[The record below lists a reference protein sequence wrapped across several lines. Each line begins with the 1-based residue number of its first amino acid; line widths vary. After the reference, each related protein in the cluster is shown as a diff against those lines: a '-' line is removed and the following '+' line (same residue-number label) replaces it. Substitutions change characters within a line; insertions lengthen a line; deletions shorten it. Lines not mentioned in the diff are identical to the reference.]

1 MVLGT
6 RRIRSLIAV
15 FALLL
20 LALPATAGA
29 ATRLQSA
36 LSRQMRAAGSY
47 SGAYAVDATTGQQ
60 LFAWKA
66 GTPRILAS
74 NTKLFTTIA
83 ALDRFGA
90 NGRLVT
96 EVLAKGQT
104 SADGILQGDLWL
116 RGGGDPSFGSRAYVR
131 RHFGRRAAD
140 VESLA
145 EALADSGITEV
156 RGGVHG
162 DESFFDSVRGVHDSG
177 YGVSRW
183 VGPLSA
189 LSFNHAYDR
198 YGFQSSPVKYAAT
211 WLRTALRK
219 VGVPPGHIAAA
230 SKAPADATVVARTES
245 MPMEGLVRLTNKDS
259 DNFFAETLLKVVG
272 KSASGAG
279 STSAGA
285 RAAIA
290 VARQAGAR
298 VQMIDGSGLDRADRS
313 SPRDVANLLMWSR
326 TREYYPALE
335 GSLPIAGVDGSLDDR
350 MRSGPAHANCKAKT
364 GSLIGVSALS
374 GVCTGSSGHPV
385 VFSILM
391 NGLSVSYARRLQD
404 RMAAA
409 IVSYG

>member
-1 MVLGT
+1 MG
-6 RRIRSLIAV
+6 A
-15 FALLL
+15 
-20 LALPATAGA
+20 AGA
-29 ATRLQSA
+29 
-36 LSRQMRAAGSY
+36 Y
-47 SGAYAVDATTGQQ
+47 SGAYAVDATTGRQM
-60 LFAWKA
+60 FAWKP
-66 GTPRILAS
+66 GTARILAS

-83 ALDRFGA
+83 ALERYGA
-90 NGRLVT
+90 DGRLVT
-96 EVLAKGQT
+96 EVLAKGPV
-104 SADGILQGDLWL
+104 SEGGILKGDLWL

-162 DESFFDSVRGVHDSG
+162 DESFFDRVRGVRDSG

-189 LSFNHAYDR
+189 LSFNHGYDR
-198 YGFQSSPVKYAAT
+198 YGFQASPVKYAAG

-219 VGVPPGHIAAA
+219 VGVPPGHIAAP

-245 MPMEGLVRLTNKDS
+245 MPMAGLVRLTNKDS
-259 DNFFAETLLKVVG
+259 DNFFSETLLKVVG
-272 KSASGAG
+272 TGARGTG

-290 VARQAGAR
+290 LARQAGAR
-298 VQMIDGSGLDRADRS
+298 VQMLDGSGLDRGNRS
-313 SPRDVANLLMWSR
+313 SPRDVAKLLLWAR
-326 TREYYPALE
+326 KREYYPALE
-335 GSLPIAGVDGSLDDR
+335 GSLPIAGVDGSLDER
-350 MRSGPAHANCKAKT
+350 MRSGPARGNCKAKT
-364 GSLIGVSALS
+364 GSLIGVSTLS
-374 GVCTGSSGHPV
+374 GVCTGRSGRPV

>member
-1 MVLGT
+1 MQV
-6 RRIRSLIAV
+6 
-15 FALLL
+15 
-20 LALPATAGA
+20 AGA
-29 ATRLQSA
+29 
-36 LSRQMRAAGSY
+36 Y
-47 SGAYAVDATTGQQ
+47 SGAYAIDATTGRP

-74 NTKLFTTIA
+74 NTKLFTTVA
-83 ALDRFGA
+83 ALEQFGA
-90 NGRLVT
+90 EGRLVT
-96 EVLAKGQT
+96 EVLADGERT
-104 SADGILQGDLWL
+104 EDGILKGDLWL

-162 DESFFDSVRGVHDSG
+162 DESFFDRIRGVHDSG

-189 LSFNHAYDR
+189 LSFNHGYDK
-198 YGFQSSPVKYAAT
+198 YGFQTSPVKYAAT

-219 VGVPPGHIAAA
+219 VGVPPGHAAA
-230 SKAPADATVVARTES
+230 PSRAPSDAAIVARTES
-245 MPMEGLVRLTNKDS
+245 MPMAGLVRLTNKDS

-272 KSASGAG
+272 KRASGSGTTA
-279 STSAGA
+279 AGA
-285 RAAIA
+285 RAATA
-290 VARQAGAR
+290 TARQAGAR
-298 VQMIDGSGLDRADRS
+298 VSMIDGSGLDRADRS
-313 SPRDVANLLMWSR
+313 SPRDVARLLMWSR
-326 TREYYPALE
+326 KREYYSALE
-335 GSLPIAGVDGSLDDR
+335 ASLPIAGVDGSLDDR
-350 MRSGPAHANCKAKT
+350 MRRGPARGNCRAKT

-374 GVCTGSSGHPV
+374 GVCTGRSRHAV